1 MSILEGILAEHPFF
15 CGLDPRYLQLTAAC
29 AWDVH
34 FNAGDLIF
42 REGDQANNFYLI
54 RQGKI
59 ALELSAPGRGSL
71 TVQTLE
77 DGEILGYS
85 WLIPPHYYKFD
96 GRAVTAT
103 HAIILDGAWLR
114 AKCEED
120 HELGYQLMSRFAL
133 ILGHSLAAT
142 RFRLLDVYGSGA

>member
-1 MSILEGILAEHPFF
+1 MRTLEGILARHPFF
-15 CGLDPRYLQLTAAC
+15 SGLDPRYIQLATGC
-29 AWDVH
+29 ASNVR

-42 REGDQANNFYLI
+42 REGDEADSFYLI
-54 RQGKI
+54 REGKV

-85 WLIPPHYYKFD
+85 WLISPHHWRFD

-103 HAIILDGAWLR
+103 RAIVLDGKCLR
-114 AKCEED
+114 DKCEED
-120 HELGYQLMSRFAL
+120 HKLGYELLNRVAS
-133 ILGHSLAAT
+133 ILGHSLDAT
-142 RFRLLDVYGSGA
+142 RLRLLDIYDSGT